1 MGSFVITFVIVF
13 QTRNKKDA
21 EKVVKNIIKLSV
33 KVGMLE
39 RSDKFSAAERSDL
52 VQIQKTLRTVA
63 KTLISFYQVS

>member
-1 MGSFVITFVIVF
+1 M
-13 QTRNKKDA
+13 
-21 EKVVKNIIKLSV
+21 KNIIKLSV

-63 KTLISFYQVS
+63 KTLISFYQVSEVTNDRQEVASQHSIS